1 MAAGRATWVW
11 DEPAPAELASW
22 CARKAVAELFVAV
35 PTGLAGSPRLRWLR
49 ELRAALPPTVRT
61 PLLGGDPCWV
71 DEPDE
76 ARRWWAAATGVG
88 GAGAVHLDLEPW
100 AHPGWDGPRRPELVR
115 TYLALLE
122 ELAGQG
128 VRLEVDLA
136 HHLHEVRTAAGER
149 LDEAVLRVVD
159 AVTLLAYRRRIH
171 GPDGILDL
179 AGPTLEA
186 ALAAQRPVRLAVEC
200 RYLGDEPQ
208 LAKQSFHGRPEPE
221 MLAVLDE
228 LERLHASRPA
238 WHGTA
243 VHDRAG
249 WTALPH

>member
-1 MAAGRATWVW
+1 VAAGRATWVW
-11 DEPAPAELASW
+11 DEPAPAEIAAW
-22 CARKAVAELFVAV
+22 CGRRSVIELFVAV

-49 ELRAALPPTVRT
+49 ELCAALPPTVRT
-61 PLLGGDPCWV
+61 QLLGGDPHWV

-76 ARRWWAAATGVG
+76 ARRWWAAATRAG

-100 AHPGWDGPRRPELVR
+100 AHPGWDDDRRPELVR

-122 ELAGQG
+122 ELAGHG

-136 HHLHEVRTAAGER
+136 HHLHGVRTAAGER

-159 AVTLLAYRRRIH
+159 AITLLAYRRRVH

-186 ALAAQRPVRLAVEC
+186 AFAARRPVRLAVEC
-200 RYLGDEPQ
+200 RYLGGDPQ
-208 LAKQSFHGRPEPE
+208 QAKQTFFGRPEPE
-221 MLAVLDE
+221 LVAVLEE
-228 LERLHASRPA
+228 LERLFAARPA
-238 WHGTA
+238 WQGTA

-249 WTALPH
+249 WTALPR